1 MPPAVKGTPQA
12 KAAWQ
17 KEVGRA
23 RVPRNFDPSSA
34 TMTQPTLKKWR
45 ALSTLLLGSLGAA
58 CEAPGVFRDVPRN
71 LPHAVLTSD
80 NPPGFR
86 GFFGLGREVFSHRI
100 NGQLTGFWRWR
111 DTYRISPGPTLV
123 KASDSTEPLDYWPV
137 MSFSARAGH
146 RYTLRPTRIDDHDAV
161 TLSEQAPNVAPERII
176 TSALRSQH
184 DG

>member
-12 KAAWQ
+12 KVAGQ

-23 RVPRNFDPSSA
+23 RAPGNFHPPTE
-34 TMTQPTLKKWR
+34 TMAQPHFKNWR
-45 ALSTLLLGSLGAA
+45 ILFTLLLGSLGAA
-58 CEAPGVFRDVPRN
+58 CEAPGVFRDLPST

-86 GFFGLGREVFSHRI
+86 GFFGRGREVFSHRI
-100 NGQLTGFWRWR
+100 NGQLTGFWRLR
-111 DTYRISPGPTLV
+111 DTYRIPPGPTSV
-123 KASDSTEPLDYWPV
+123 KASDSTEPYDYWPV

-146 RYTLRPTRIDDHDAV
+146 RYTLRPTRIDNHDAV
-161 TLSEQAPNVAPERII
+161 TLSERAPNAAPERII